1 MSEFWT
7 IREAAAAIRA
17 GKLSPFELLEYC
29 WERIERYEARVRA
42 WAYLDRDGARRQAE
56 QLTAELQRNHY
67 RGPLHGIPLGIKDI
81 IDVFDMPTGCG
92 SMLWAKSFARTD
104 AECVQRL
111 RQAGAIILG
120 KTVTT
125 AYASFDPPPTRNPW
139 NLNRTPGGSSSGS
152 AAAVA
157 CGMCLGALATQTGG
171 SITRPASYCGVV
183 SLKPTF
189 GRVSVAGVLPLA
201 PRLDHVGVMAL
212 TAADCGILFEA
223 IRTTTAPPRGIV
235 QRLLEPSDFAP
246 PGLPEPAMAAAFA
259 EFRTTTAA
267 CDWQWHTHTLPPS
280 FADVRHFQYL
290 LMAVGAAA
298 YHGERFHRR
307 PDDYPPCV
315 TQLIRDGQNG
325 SAADYERA
333 LRHHVRFQ
341 ADIDRSFPE
350 GWDTFATPAAP
361 GPAPAAETTGNPAF
375 NSPWS
380 YAGLPTLSLPIG
392 WSPEGLP
399 LSVQLIGRRQQ
410 DEKLLALGERLEAT
424 LAITRPPLPL

>member
-1 MSEFWT
+1 MNEFLT
-7 IREAAAAIRA
+7 IRDAAAQIRT
-17 GKLSPFELLEYC
+17 GKLRPRELLEQC
-29 WERIERYEARVRA
+29 WARIERYEARVRA
-42 WAYLDRDGARRQAE
+42 WAYLDLDGARRQAD
-56 QLTAELQRNHY
+56 QLTAELQRHHY
-67 RGPLHGIPLGIKDI
+67 RGPLHGIPIGIKDI

-92 SMLWAKSFARTD
+92 STRWAKSFARAD

-139 NLNRTPGGSSSGS
+139 NLDRTPGGSSSGS

-212 TAADCGILFEA
+212 TAADCGIIFEA
-223 IRTTTAPPRGIV
+223 IRTAAAAPYGIV
-235 QRLLEPSDFAP
+235 QRLLEPSNFAP

-259 EFRTTTAA
+259 EFRSTTAA
-267 CDWQWHTHTLPPS
+267 RDWQWHTHTLPPS
-280 FADVRHFQYL
+280 FADCRHNQYL

-298 YHGERFHRR
+298 YHGERCARY

-315 TQLIRDGQNG
+315 TQLIRDGRNC

-333 LRHHVRFQ
+333 LKHHAQFQ
-341 ADIDRSFPE
+341 AEIDRSFPE
-350 GWDTFATPAAP
+350 GWDTLATPAAP
-361 GPAPAAETTGNPAF
+361 GPAPAAETTGDPAF
-375 NSPWS
+375 NTPWS

-399 LSVQLIGRRQQ
+399 LSVQLIGRRHQ
-410 DEKLLALGERLEAT
+410 DERLIELAQRLEAT
-424 LAITRPPLPL
+424 ITRPPLPL